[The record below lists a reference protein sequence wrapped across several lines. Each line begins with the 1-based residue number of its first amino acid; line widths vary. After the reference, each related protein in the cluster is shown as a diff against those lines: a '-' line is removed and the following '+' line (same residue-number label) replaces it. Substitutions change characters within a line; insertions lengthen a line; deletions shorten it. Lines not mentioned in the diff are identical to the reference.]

1 VSAQRSQEGRTA
13 AGRSPAGVGRHPAGL
28 RFALIGCGFWAGAA
42 HVPALRSLS
51 GVDISA
57 CVGADA
63 AEGAAFARE
72 HGIPSSYSTL
82 RELLA
87 AERPDAVVVASPN
100 DTHCEAIEASLSAG
114 AGVFCEKPLANRGSD
129 AWRVARAGR
138 ASGLPCTVGFS
149 FRYSPAIQAIRND
162 LRSGRFGQLWLVEV
176 AVCNSQFHPI
186 GGKPMNWKGDPGHA
200 GAGSLFEYGSHG
212 IDLAQWL
219 VGPVRRVVANSRH
232 VLAGARLDDLATVLL
247 EFDEPTVGSLTC
259 GWVLGGVA
267 PGVRVRLHGSEGGG
281 EVELSELLPAGEIYR
296 EFSLSGGRNRRRRLP
311 SPGVPRLSRYTAS
324 HLADFCQLLRG
335 GNDRPDSTLPT
346 LDQAAQVQSVLDTV
360 LEAEERW
367 QEVQSTPR

>member
-1 VSAQRSQEGRTA
+1 MSAQRSQEGRTA

-72 HGIPSSYSTL
+72 HGIPSSYSTI

-100 DTHCEAIEASLSAG
+100 DTHCEAIEVSLSAG

-129 AWRVARAGR
+129 AWRAARAGR

-186 GGKPMNWKGDPGHA
+186 GGKPMNWKGDPSHA
-200 GAGSLFEYGSHG
+200 GQVLSSSTGLTGSTLRSGS
-212 IDLAQWL
+212 W
-219 VGPVRRVVANSRH
+219 
-232 VLAGARLDDLATVLL
+232 AR
-247 EFDEPTVGSLTC
+247 
-259 GWVLGGVA
+259 
-267 PGVRVRLHGSEGGG
+267 
-281 EVELSELLPAGEIYR
+281 
-296 EFSLSGGRNRRRRLP
+296 SGG
-311 SPGVPRLSRYTAS
+311 LSRTRDTCWRA
-324 HLADFCQLLRG
+324 RG
-335 GNDRPDSTLPT
+335 LTTWQRCCLSSTSRPSG
-346 LDQAAQVQSVLDTV
+346 
-360 LEAEERW
+360 R
-367 QEVQSTPR
+367 

>member
-1 VSAQRSQEGRTA
+1 
-13 AGRSPAGVGRHPAGL
+13 
-28 RFALIGCGFWAGAA
+28 
-42 HVPALRSLS
+42 
-51 GVDISA
+51 VDISS

-100 DTHCEAIEASLSAG
+100 DTHCEAIEASLHAG

-138 ASGLPCTVGFS
+138 ASGLPCTVGYS
-149 FRYSPAIQAIRND
+149 FRYSPAIQAMRND

-176 AVCNSQFHPI
+176 AVCNSQFHPL
-186 GGKPMNWKGDPGHA
+186 GGKPMNWKGDPSHA

-219 VGPVRRVVANSRH
+219 VGPVRRVVATSRH

-259 GWVLGGVA
+259 GWVLGGVP
-267 PGVRVRLHGSEGGG
+267 PGIRVRLHGSEGGG

-296 EFSLSGGRNRRRRLP
+296 EFSLSGGRNRRRKLP
-311 SPGVPRLSRYTAS
+311 SLGVPRLSGYTAS
-324 HLADFCQLLRG
+324 HLADFCRLLRG
-335 GNDRPDSTLPT
+335 GDDRLDSTLPT
-346 LDQAAQVQSVLDTV
+346 LDQAAHVQSVLDTV
-360 LEAEERW
+360 LEAGERW
-367 QEVQSTPR
+367 QEVQPLRR